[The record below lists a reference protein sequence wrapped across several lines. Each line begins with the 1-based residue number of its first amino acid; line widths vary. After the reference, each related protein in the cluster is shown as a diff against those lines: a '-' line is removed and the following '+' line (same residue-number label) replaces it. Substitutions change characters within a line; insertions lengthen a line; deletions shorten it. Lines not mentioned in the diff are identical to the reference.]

1 MSEEPLRA
9 GVIGVGSMGQNHARV
24 YDEIRPTTLAGVFD
38 VDDGRAET
46 VAREHGTAA
55 MSLPDL
61 FEAVDV
67 VSVAVPTEYHFE
79 MAREAIEHGV
89 DVLVEKPFVATPDE
103 GEELLALAERAG
115 VTVQVGHI
123 ERFNPAVV
131 ALREFVDDLDV
142 ISVSAER
149 LGPPLEREI
158 DDSVVMDLMI
168 HDVDIVLDLVE
179 GELASIDAVGTEEG
193 RYASANLAF
202 DSGVVGHL
210 TASRVTQEKVRGL
223 TISAR
228 DCRVKVDYID
238 QTVEIHRASAPE
250 YLREEG
256 NVHFRHENL
265 VERVTVDRRE
275 PLKEELRSFADA
287 AANGTEPVVTGED
300 GLRVLEATSTIDRDA
315 TRSRLERAG
324 VPVNARSD

>member
-1 MSEEPLRA
+1 MSETPLRA

-38 VDDGRAET
+38 VDDEQAASI
-46 VAREHGTAA
+46 AREHETTA
-55 MSLPDL
+55 MGLEEL
-61 FEAVDV
+61 LETVDV
-67 VSVAVPTEYHFE
+67 ATVAVPTEYHYD
-79 MAREAIEHGV
+79 MARQCIEHGV
-89 DVLVEKPFVATPDE
+89 DVLVEKPFVAEPAE
-103 GEELLALAERAG
+103 GEELIELAERAG

-123 ERFNPAVV
+123 ERFNPAVIT
-131 ALREFVDDLDV
+131 LREFVDDLDV

-168 HDVDIVLDLVE
+168 HDIDIVLDLID
-179 GELASIDAVGTEEG
+179 GELTTVNAVGTDEG
-193 RYASANLAF
+193 RYASANLSF

-238 QTVEIHRASAPE
+238 QTVEVHRASTPE
-250 YLREEG
+250 YLREGG
-256 NVHFRHENL
+256 NVHYRHENL

-275 PLKEELRSFADA
+275 PLKEELRAFADA
-287 AANGTEPVVTGED
+287 AANGTEPVVTAED
-300 GLRVLEATSTIDRDA
+300 GLQVLETTTAIEQDA

-324 VPVNARSD
+324 VPVNAGSD